1 MGKMTLPLVETQE
14 LVELWLHGRSPD
26 SAALYRQYAKRFLAH
41 AGKPLPE
48 VTLGD
53 LQSWQFTLSGM
64 SLSGQRTA
72 LAVIRSLLS
81 FSYKLGVLD
90 VNVGELMRLPKPEDH
105 LSEKILSMAQVQAL
119 IEEEPKLRNRV
130 ILRLLYSAG
139 LRVSELCALRWRDTK
154 ERSKGGQVTVYGKGN
169 QTRVIVIS
177 AKVWS
182 EVLSLRGK
190 AERDDP
196 VFRSRERSKNDSWHL
211 SRKQVYRIVRAA
223 GKRAGIEGTVSP
235 HWLRHSHASHSLEK
249 GAPIH
254 LVQQTLGHSN
264 ISITERYLH
273 ANPDDSSALYLD

>member
-1 MGKMTLPLVETQE
+1 MTLPPVETEE
-14 LVELWLHGRSPD
+14 LVNLWLHGRSPD

-41 AGKPLPE
+41 AGKPLQE
-48 VTLGD
+48 VTLAD
-53 LQSWQFTLSGM
+53 LQSWHLTLSGI
-64 SLSGQRTA
+64 SKSGQRTA

-81 FSYKLGVLD
+81 FGYKLGVLE

-105 LSEKILSMAQVQAL
+105 LSEKILSIDQVQAL
-119 IEEEPKLRNRV
+119 IEGESNVRNRV
-130 ILRLLYSAG
+130 LLRLLYSAG

-154 ERSKGGQVTVYGKGN
+154 ERPKGGQVTVYGKGGK
-169 QTRVIVIS
+169 TRVVLIS

-190 AERDDP
+190 AQWDDP
-196 VFRSRERSKNDSWHL
+196 IFRSRERSKNGGWHL

-223 GKRAGIEGTVSP
+223 GERAGIEGTVSP

-254 LVQQTLGHSN
+254 LVQQTLGHSS
-264 ISITERYLH
+264 IAITERYLH